1 LYVSFTHVFSTSVCS
16 LLFPSSTQTNL
27 QRGSFNALPAQ
38 FLQHGGTKTMSW
50 RRRRRRKPRRS
61 QTSTVEIAGERAI
74 QASKRKR
81 KKKRVIG
88 KGNPTPSLKNR
99 RPSLNPVIPGRE
111 GRGKVRFLNVE
122 IENTNWT
129 RARAILNLRKI
140 ESFRKKSRKRN
151 TRSSRSKKSSSS
163 KRRRRRKRSRHSSD
177 PEEIEKNSDA
187 VIVINTG
194 RNRV

>member
-1 LYVSFTHVFSTSVCS
+1 
-16 LLFPSSTQTNL
+16 
-27 QRGSFNALPAQ
+27 
-38 FLQHGGTKTMSW
+38 MSW

-61 QTSTVEIAGERAI
+61 RTSTVEIVGERAI

-111 GRGKVRFLNVE
+111 GRGKVRFLSVE
-122 IENTNWT
+122 IENTNRT

-140 ESFRKKSRKRN
+140 KSFRKNQGKEILAVVGARKVVVV
-151 TRSSRSKKSSSS
+151 KEEEEKGAGIAAIQ
-163 KRRRRRKRSRHSSD
+163 KRSRR
-177 PEEIEKNSDA
+177 ILM
-187 VIVINTG
+187 
-194 RNRV
+194 R

>member
-1 LYVSFTHVFSTSVCS
+1 
-16 LLFPSSTQTNL
+16 
-27 QRGSFNALPAQ
+27 
-38 FLQHGGTKTMSW
+38 
-50 RRRRRRKPRRS
+50 
-61 QTSTVEIAGERAI
+61 VEIAGERAI
-74 QASKRKR
+74 RASKRKR

-88 KGNPTPSLKNR
+88 KGNLTPSLKNW
-99 RPSLNPVIPGRE
+99 RPSLNSVIPGRE
-111 GRGKVRFLNVE
+111 GRGKVRFLSVE
-122 IENTNWT
+122 LENTNWT

-151 TRSSRSKKSSSS
+151 TRRSRRSKKSSSSSSSSS
-163 KRRRRRKRSRHSSD
+163 KRRRRKRSRHNSD